1 MFAYLLQGLTLGL
14 AAGIQPGPFQTY
26 IISQS
31 LRQGWKKTLIAAF
44 APFVSDGPIVT
55 LVLLVLS
62 QIPNWFQRLL
72 QIAGGLFVLYLAWGA
87 YKAWRDFS
95 PERTIDEGSSRQS
108 LLHAGLMNALSPGP
122 YLFWS
127 FVNGPIVIQA
137 WRETPANAVNFL
149 FGFYGG
155 MIALNA
161 AIILLFGL
169 ATQFGDR
176 VRRGLLGA
184 SALALA
190 GFGIF
195 QLWQGIF
202 LK

>member
-14 AAGIQPGPFQTY
+14 AAGTQPGPFQTY
-26 IISQS
+26 LISQS

-44 APFVSDGPIVT
+44 APLVSDGPIVT

-87 YKAWRDFS
+87 YKAWRDFA
-95 PERTIDEGSSRQS
+95 PERITDEASSRQS

-137 WRETPANAVNFL
+137 WRESPANALNFL

-169 ATQFGDR
+169 ATRFGNR

-190 GFGIF
+190 CFGIF

>member
-14 AAGIQPGPFQTY
+14 AAGTQPGPFQTY

-31 LRQGWKKTLIAAF
+31 LRQGWRKTLIAAI
-44 APFVSDGPIVT
+44 APLVSDGPIVT

-72 QIAGGLFVLYLAWGA
+72 QIAGGLFVLFLAWGA
-87 YKAWRDFS
+87 YKAWRGFS
-95 PERTIDEGSSRQS
+95 PERINDKGSGRQS
-108 LLHAGLMNALSPGP
+108 LLQAGLMNALSPGP

-137 WRETPANAVNFL
+137 WRETPAHALNFL

-169 ATQFGDR
+169 AARFGDR

-184 SALALA
+184 SSLALA

-195 QLWQGIF
+195 QLWRGIF

>member
-14 AAGIQPGPFQTY
+14 AAGTQPGPFQTY

-31 LRQGWKKTLIAAF
+31 LRQGWRKTLIAAI
-44 APFVSDGPIVT
+44 APLVSDGPIVT

-72 QIAGGLFVLYLAWGA
+72 QIAGGLFVLFLACGA
-87 YKAWRDFS
+87 YKAWRGFS
-95 PERTIDEGSSRQS
+95 PERITDKGSGRQS
-108 LLHAGLMNALSPGP
+108 LLQAGLMNALSPGP

-137 WRETPANAVNFL
+137 WRETPAHALNFL

-169 ATQFGDR
+169 AARFGDR

-184 SALALA
+184 SSLALA

-195 QLWQGIF
+195 QLWRGIF
-202 LK
+202 

>member
-14 AAGIQPGPFQTY
+14 AAGTQPGPFQTY

-31 LRQGWKKTLIAAF
+31 LRQGWKKTLIAAL
-44 APFVSDGPIVT
+44 APLVSDGPIVT

-87 YKAWRDFS
+87 YKAWRDFA
-95 PERTIDEGSSRQS
+95 PERITDEAPSRQS

-137 WRETPANAVNFL
+137 WRESPANALNFL

-155 MIALNA
+155 MITLNA

-169 ATQFGDR
+169 AARFGNR

-195 QLWQGIF
+195 QLWQGVF